1 MDSADLVRL
10 DAQVDPVHRPRP
22 LLELADQPF
31 DLDAVVAP
39 GHDPKPSH
47 DADRHS
53 EPMPRVVAPALCAVV
68 LGGCGGHTV
77 SPGVSGPSNR
87 LLLSRER
94 QEARL
99 FRDVALIRAETRR
112 TKVSSLKGTPAL
124 RRLTARFIVDYDRS
138 SAIPRLRKNRMI
150 DHAVGALAG
159 TCDQCFQQL
168 EAIRPIITR

>member
-1 MDSADLVRL
+1 MR
-10 DAQVDPVHRPRP
+10 
-22 LLELADQPF
+22 
-31 DLDAVVAP
+31 
-39 GHDPKPSH
+39 
-47 DADRHS
+47 
-53 EPMPRVVAPALCAVV
+53 RVVAPALCAVV

-124 RRLTARFIVDYDRS
+124 RRLTSRFIADYDHS

-150 DHAVGALAG
+150 DHAVGALGG
-159 TCDQCFQQL
+159 TCEQCFRQL
-168 EAIRPIITR
+168 EAVRPIITR

>member
-1 MDSADLVRL
+1 MR
-10 DAQVDPVHRPRP
+10 
-22 LLELADQPF
+22 
-31 DLDAVVAP
+31 
-39 GHDPKPSH
+39 
-47 DADRHS
+47 
-53 EPMPRVVAPALCAVV
+53 RVVAPALCAVV
-68 LGGCGGHTV
+68 LAGCGGHAGSPAV
-77 SPGVSGPSNR
+77 SRPSNR

-99 FRDVALIRAETRR
+99 FHDVALIGTEARR
-112 TKVSSLKGTPAL
+112 TTTASLKGTRAL
-124 RRLTARFIVDYDRS
+124 RLLTSRFIVDYDRS